1 MIAVVWQPQWLHLCN
16 YLVFSVSPLSLCR
29 RCVDAPS
36 TPRHW
41 TAGPSLWPP
50 ETLSNLEWKSG
61 SLEKGSLC
69 QSALRRGAT
78 WSWTSQWNSLKNWAK
93 AREMHSSRSSRPDL
107 IKVYPPKVSKQVNIS
122 SYTVSHTVFHPG
134 RSRLRAGLVSAELDF
149 LSFISVSFTKVL
161 GTLKLTQQLTLCFV
175 CTSSWGWEPCAVTSC
190 HNVRFKEEKQIEG
203 TIYSVYKDKPAR
215 FEWKQKPECCVI

>member
-1 MIAVVWQPQWLHLCN
+1 MIAVVWQPLWLHLCN
-16 YLVFSVSPLSLCR
+16 YLVFSPLSLSLCR

-93 AREMHSSRSSRPDL
+93 AREMHSSRSSRHDL
-107 IKVYPPKVSKQVNIS
+107 IKVYPPKYLNKLTFPVTLCHTLCFILDDRGSGQVWFQLSWIS
-122 SYTVSHTVFHPG
+122 YLSYQ
-134 RSRLRAGLVSAELDF
+134 
-149 LSFISVSFTKVL
+149 SVLQKVL
-161 GTLKLTQQLTLCFV
+161 GTLKLTQQLTLCFI
-175 CTSSWGWEPCAVTSC
+175 CTSSWGWEPCEVTSC